1 MKQHLKIRRDTRQ
14 ATVRGDQGATS
25 CAPKSFIILAFLMAS
40 LVTLNGC
47 IGLSSAQTP
56 PTSKSVSSGSSDG
69 AVAPVVTMQPSSQT
83 VTVGLS
89 ATFSV
94 TASGTAPLTYQ
105 WTKNGAAIGGAT
117 ASSYATPAAAS
128 TDNGALFNVT
138 VSNSA
143 GNATSSNATLSV
155 TAASSYAISATP
167 ASLSFTAQTGAAS
180 PASQSVVIDDTT
192 SGPLPFT
199 LAADQPWITL
209 STPAATT
216 RATVQFGVN
225 SSSLAAGTYTG
236 HIFVSASGVNN
247 SPLSVPITL
256 TVTAA
261 SVAPSLT
268 TQPASQTVPV
278 GQTATFSVAASG
290 TAPLTY
296 QWSKN
301 GAAIGGATASSY
313 TTPAAASTD
322 NGALFNVT
330 VSNSAGTATSNNATL
345 TVAAAST
352 YTISAT
358 PASLSFTAQTG
369 AASPASQSVV
379 IDDTTPGPLPFT
391 LAADQ
396 SWITLSTSAATTK
409 ATVQFGVNSSSLAAG
424 TYTGHIIVSASGVN
438 NSPLSVPVTLTVA
451 APGKATLSAN
461 PSSLSFGSVSMGSTS
476 TLPVTL
482 TNSGSA
488 NLTINNV
495 SLSGPGFNVSGISSG
510 QTLTPGQTATLS
522 VTLTPSATGSAAG
535 SVTLT
540 SNASDSTLSITLS
553 GTGAQAVAHSAT
565 LSWGASTSSSV
576 TGYNVYRATSSGG
589 ESGTTAINGSA
600 LISGSSY
607 TDSSVTAGA
616 TYYYVVT
623 SVNSSGVQSAF
634 SNEISGTIP

>member
-634 SNEISGTIP
+634 SNEISGVIP

>member
-1 MKQHLKIRRDTRQ
+1 
-14 ATVRGDQGATS
+14 
-25 CAPKSFIILAFLMAS
+25 
-40 LVTLNGC
+40 
-47 IGLSSAQTP
+47 
-56 PTSKSVSSGSSDG
+56 
-69 AVAPVVTMQPSSQT
+69 
-83 VTVGLS
+83 
-89 ATFSV
+89 
-94 TASGTAPLTYQ
+94 
-105 WTKNGAAIGGAT
+105 
-117 ASSYATPAAAS
+117 
-128 TDNGALFNVT
+128 
-138 VSNSA
+138 
-143 GNATSSNATLSV
+143 
-155 TAASSYAISATP
+155 
-167 ASLSFTAQTGAAS
+167 
-180 PASQSVVIDDTT
+180 
-192 SGPLPFT
+192 
-199 LAADQPWITL
+199 
-209 STPAATT
+209 
-216 RATVQFGVN
+216 
-225 SSSLAAGTYTG
+225 
-236 HIFVSASGVNN
+236 
-247 SPLSVPITL
+247 
-256 TVTAA
+256 
-261 SVAPSLT
+261 
-268 TQPASQTVPV
+268 
-278 GQTATFSVAASG
+278 VAASG